1 MSARSKARK
10 RALDLLFEAES
21 RGLNLGSL
29 LEQRIESP
37 VTEHPLPEYT
47 RVLVAGVVDHW
58 TDIDEALTTYSQGW
72 SLERMP
78 DVDRAILRVGVWEL
92 LFNDDGTPT
101 ARTQSIWAHTP
112 MARFGKAEELV
123 GVGHLVPFGA
133 QLRRTGRI
141 GPQGC
146 ACF

>member
-47 RVLVAGVVDHW
+47 RVLVAAVVAHW
-58 TDIDEALTTYSQGW
+58 TDTAEALTT
-72 SLERMP
+72 
-78 DVDRAILRVGVWEL
+78 
-92 LFNDDGTPT
+92 
-101 ARTQSIWAHTP
+101 
-112 MARFGKAEELV
+112 
-123 GVGHLVPFGA
+123 
-133 QLRRTGRI
+133 
-141 GPQGC
+141 
-146 ACF
+146 